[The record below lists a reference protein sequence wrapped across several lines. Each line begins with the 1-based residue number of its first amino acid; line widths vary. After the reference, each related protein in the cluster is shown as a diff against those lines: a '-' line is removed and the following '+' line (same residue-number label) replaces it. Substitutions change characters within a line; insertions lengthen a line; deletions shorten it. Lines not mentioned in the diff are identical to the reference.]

1 MLGEVIEAT
10 IKYLEEG
17 VLRDTCKAK
26 FTLLGEGSE
35 LMPEIVVKINLSL
48 AIKELITKI
57 Q

>member
-1 MLGEVIEAT
+1 MGEVIEAT
-10 IKYLEEG
+10 INYLEEG

-26 FTLLGEGSE
+26 FNLLGEGSE
-35 LMPEIVVKINLSL
+35 LWSEIVVKINLSQ

>member
-1 MLGEVIEAT
+1 LGEVIEAT
-10 IKYLEEG
+10 INYLEEG

-26 FTLLGEGSE
+26 FNLLGEGSE
-35 LMPEIVVKINLSL
+35 LWSEIVVKINLSQ